1 MAEKDH
7 EEDDPFELVGVRLAD
22 AEAEAALN
30 EMARVFVEEFAR
42 MGYAR
47 ERILSMFHDPFY
59 RAPHEVLRRR
69 GEAFVLFLLEGV
81 P

>member
-1 MAEKDH
+1 MAEKDY
-7 EEDDPFELVGVRLAD
+7 EDDDPFELVGVRLAD
-22 AEAEAALN
+22 AEADAALD

-42 MGYAR
+42 MGCAR
-47 ERILSMFHDPFY
+47 EQILSVFRNPFY

-69 GEAFVLFLLEGV
+69 GEAFVLSLLEGV